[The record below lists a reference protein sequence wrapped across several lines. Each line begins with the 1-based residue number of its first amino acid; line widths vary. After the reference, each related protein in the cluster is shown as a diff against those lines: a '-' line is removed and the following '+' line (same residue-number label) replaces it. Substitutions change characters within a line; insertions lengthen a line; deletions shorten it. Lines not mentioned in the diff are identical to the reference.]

1 MTTPVTDTLIPADP
15 AAAGTA
21 KTKARKAKA
30 VAASG
35 DKTDRAFRTIGEVA
49 ETLGL
54 AQHVLRFWEKK
65 FYQIKPVKRSSGRR
79 YYRVEDIELLREIRT
94 LLHDQGYTIRG
105 VQKLL
110 REGGLAR
117 AVKARANGTA
127 PAAPEAPAKA
137 PAAASQ
143 KKLHSDDLRQ
153 VAMPFDLLKDMSGM
167 RQTIRAALT
176 DLEALHAELAARQ
189 RR

>member
-1 MTTPVTDTLIPADP
+1 VTAPVTDTLIPGEP
-15 AAAGTA
+15 AVAGAA
-21 KTKARKAKA
+21 KAKA
-30 VAASG
+30 TKTKGSALAG
-35 DKTDRAFRTIGEVA
+35 DKANRAFRTIGEVA

-110 REGGLAR
+110 REGGLAK

-127 PAAPEAPAKA
+127 PAAPPPQAKA
-137 PAAASQ
+137 PAAATP

-153 VAMPFDLLKDMSGM
+153 VAMPFDLLQDMSGM
-167 RQTIRAALT
+167 RQAIKTALG
-176 DLEALHAELAARQ
+176 DLEAMHAELTARLQ
-189 RR
+189 R